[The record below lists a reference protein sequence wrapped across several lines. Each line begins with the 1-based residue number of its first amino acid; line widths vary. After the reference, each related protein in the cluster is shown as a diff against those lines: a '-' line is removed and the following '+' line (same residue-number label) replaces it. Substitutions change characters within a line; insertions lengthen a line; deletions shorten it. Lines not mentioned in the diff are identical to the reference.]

1 MSKVIVGMSGGV
13 DSAVAA
19 LLLKNA
25 GHEVIGVTLRT
36 WLSDTGE
43 EGRCCEMEDA
53 RRICEKLNI
62 RYYPLNCRE
71 LFDEKVIKPFI
82 DAYLDGLTPNPC
94 IECNRYIKWERML
107 YYADIME
114 ADFIAT
120 GHYSTIVRL
129 PNGRYSVKKAR
140 YSAKDQ
146 TYMLYKLSQEQ
157 LSRTLMPLGD
167 FSKEEVRDMAAAKGL
182 GVENKPDSQELCFVI
197 DGDYADYIKTHT
209 DRKIPGTGA
218 FIDKDGRLRGEHKG
232 FIHYTIG
239 QRKGLGIAAEAPLY
253 VIDKDIEKNV
263 VYLGAEED
271 LYADTLIAD
280 EVNWMSVEKLDR
292 PKAVRAKTRYR
303 QPEQKATV
311 YPLPDGR
318 IKVIFNEPQRAITV
332 GQAVVMYDEDVV
344 VGGGRIVE
352 VIGSAAKP
360 EV

>member
-19 LLLKNA
+19 LLLRDM
-25 GHEVIGVTLRT
+25 GYEVVGVTLRT

-71 LFDEKVIKPFI
+71 LFDEKVIKPFV

-107 YYADIME
+107 YYADVLE
-114 ADFIAT
+114 ADYIAT
-120 GHYSTIVRL
+120 GHYSSIVKL
-129 PNGRYSVKKAR
+129 DNGRYTVKKA
-140 YSAKDQ
+140 YHAEKDQ
-146 TYMLYKLSQEQ
+146 TYMLYKLTQEQ

-167 FSKEEVRDMAAAKGL
+167 YTKERVRELAAKAGL
-182 GVENKPDSQELCFVI
+182 GVESKPDSQELCFVI
-197 DGDYADYIKTHT
+197 DGDYADYIKAHT
-209 DRKIPGTGA
+209 DRKVPSEGA
-218 FIDKDGRLRGEHKG
+218 FIDMDGKVRGMHKG

-253 VIDKDIEKNV
+253 VVNKDIEKNI
-263 VYLGAEED
+263 VYLGAETD

-280 EVNWMSVEKLDR
+280 EVNLMSVEAIDK
-292 PKAVRAKTRYR
+292 PMKIKAKARYR
-303 QPEQKATV
+303 QIEQPATV
-311 YPLPDGR
+311 YPLSDGR
-318 IKVIFNEPQRAITV
+318 IKIVFDEPQRALTT
-332 GQAVVMYDEDVV
+332 GQAVVMYKETNV
-344 VGGGRIVE
+344 VGGGRIAE
-352 VIGSAAKP
+352 VIK
-360 EV
+360 

>member
-19 LLLKNA
+19 LLLRDM
-25 GHEVIGVTLRT
+25 GYEVVGVTLRT

-71 LFDEKVIKPFI
+71 LFDEKVIKPFV

-107 YYADIME
+107 YYADVLE
-114 ADFIAT
+114 ADYIAT
-120 GHYSTIVRL
+120 GHYSSIVKL
-129 PNGRYSVKKAR
+129 DNGRYTVKKA
-140 YSAKDQ
+140 YYAEKDQ
-146 TYMLYKLSQEQ
+146 TYMLYKLTQEQ

-167 FSKEEVRDMAAAKGL
+167 YTKERVRELAAKAGL
-182 GVENKPDSQELCFVI
+182 GVESKPDSQELCFVI
-197 DGDYADYIKTHT
+197 DGDYADYIKAHT
-209 DRKIPGTGA
+209 DRKVPSEGA
-218 FIDKDGRLRGEHKG
+218 FIDMDGKVRGMHKG

-253 VIDKDIEKNV
+253 VVNKDIEKNI
-263 VYLGAEED
+263 VYLGAETD

-280 EVNWMSVEKLDR
+280 EVNLMSVEVIDK
-292 PKAVRAKTRYR
+292 PMKIKAKARYR
-303 QPEQKATV
+303 QIEQPATV
-311 YPLPDGR
+311 YPLSDGR
-318 IKVIFNEPQRAITV
+318 IKIVFDEPQRALTT
-332 GQAVVMYDEDVV
+332 GQAVVMYKDNCV
-344 VGGGRIVE
+344 VGGGRIAE
-352 VIGSAAKP
+352 VIK
-360 EV
+360 